1 MLCYPRILRK
11 GKLNPILTL
20 RSAGCLS
27 RLRKACRLF
36 NRSLDV
42 KKTEMAQKQNSSVQI
57 GILAKQL
64 GITTRTIRYYE
75 EIGLMGKTERVGGET
90 RSYNK
95 DDILRLKFILKLK
108 GLGISLKEIHE
119 LSDIFDI
126 NEQDFHTIAPKLI
139 EILDRHVS
147 MVDAKMASL
156 SSLRRDIVSYRVRIT
171 DFLSS
176 DHSSR

>member
-1 MLCYPRILRK
+1 M
-11 GKLNPILTL
+11 T
-20 RSAGCLS
+20 
-27 RLRKACRLF
+27 
-36 NRSLDV
+36 
-42 KKTEMAQKQNSSVQI
+42 QKQRSSVQI
-57 GILAKQL
+57 GTLAKQL

-90 RSYNK
+90 RSYSK

-156 SSLRRDIVSYRVRIT
+156 SSLRRDIVSYRERIT

-176 DHSSR
+176 DLPSR

>member
-1 MLCYPRILRK
+1 M
-11 GKLNPILTL
+11 TE
-20 RSAGCLS
+20 
-27 RLRKACRLF
+27 
-36 NRSLDV
+36 
-42 KKTEMAQKQNSSVQI
+42 KKNHPVQI

-75 EIGLMGKTERVGGET
+75 EIGLMGKTDRVGGGT
-90 RSYNK
+90 RSYSK

-139 EILDRHVS
+139 EILDRHIS
-147 MVDAKMASL
+147 MVDQKMASL
-156 SSLRRDIVSYRVRIT
+156 SSLRGDIVSYRVRIT
-171 DFLSS
+171 DFLKSEGSS
-176 DHSSR
+176 